1 MLVSDFSRFI
11 LPEVVGCPDPLLSQ
25 AIVQTA
31 FDFCDKAS
39 AWDALVNDIPV
50 TSGTAS
56 YTLPVVTDAMA
67 LRAKDV
73 WINGIRID
81 NGRISAGAVDVTYDS
96 ASGFGVITIRPVPQQ
111 DGSMSLRVVYAP
123 TLTATT
129 LPDMLLSRYEQAI
142 SAGTK
147 ARLMLMPSTAWTN
160 PQLAVVHRQ
169 AYESAVTDARIESTF
184 DRASG
189 SIYIPPI
196 RFA

>member
-1 MLVSDFSRFI
+1 MLVNDFSRFI
-11 LPEVVGCPDPLLSQ
+11 LPDVVGCPDPVLQQ

-31 FDFCDKAS
+31 FDFCDKTG
-39 AWDALVNDIPV
+39 AWDALVNDIIV

-56 YTLPVVTDAMA
+56 YTLPAVTDAMA
-67 LRAKDV
+67 MRAKDV

-81 NGRISAGAVDVTYDS
+81 NGRISRGSVDVTYDS
-96 ASGFGVITIRPVPQQ
+96 ANGFGAITIRPTPQQ
-111 DGSMSLRVVYAP
+111 DGSMSIRVVYAP

-129 LPDMLLSRYEQAI
+129 LPDWLMARYEQAI

-147 ARLMLMPSTAWTN
+147 ARLMLIPNTGWSN
-160 PQLAVVHRQ
+160 PQLAVMYRQ
-169 AYESAVTDARIESTF
+169 MYDAAVTDARIESSF

-189 SIYIPPI
+189 SIHIPPI